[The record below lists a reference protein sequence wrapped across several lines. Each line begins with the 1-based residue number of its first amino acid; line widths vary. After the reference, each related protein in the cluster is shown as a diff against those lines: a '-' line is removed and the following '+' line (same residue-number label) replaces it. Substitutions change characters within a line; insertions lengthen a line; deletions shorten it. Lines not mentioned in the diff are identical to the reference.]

1 MYNIII
7 TTIMVIT
14 IMFIIFICLCSMK
27 FHHNPKK
34 VYIYIDTS
42 MNINHFYFP
51 YPEKKTSFLDP
62 LNTTLRDRKS
72 RGPGCAESFK
82 RMHGVGES
90 LATG

>member
-1 MYNIII
+1 
-7 TTIMVIT
+7 
-14 IMFIIFICLCSMK
+14 
-27 FHHNPKK
+27 
-34 VYIYIDTS
+34 